1 MKKQTI
7 LLPLCYF
14 AVIKFYFR
22 WYLNAVY
29 YQLTELFPKGNLFE
43 PCSLLKFKKKKKNIV
58 PVQSLLLNYG
68 PVWWAMTS
76 CCLVNKYQPFIVVV
90 R

>member
-1 MKKQTI
+1 MIMQFGNSAKRILGIIMYEIFRILLHKIVTINNEKQTI

-43 PCSLLKFKKKKKNIV
+43 PCSLLKFKKKHRT
-58 PVQSLLLNYG
+58 G
-68 PVWWAMTS
+68 T
-76 CCLVNKYQPFIVVV
+76 
-90 R
+90 